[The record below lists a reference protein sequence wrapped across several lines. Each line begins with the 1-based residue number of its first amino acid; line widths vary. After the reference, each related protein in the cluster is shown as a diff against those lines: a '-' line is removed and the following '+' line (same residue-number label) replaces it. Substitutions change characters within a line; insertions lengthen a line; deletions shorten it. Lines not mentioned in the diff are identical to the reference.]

1 MKCVPIEG
9 DHTESLPV
17 RLQAEA
23 MPASQAQL
31 LSPERIRWYA
41 WQWERGVVRV
51 LNANSIPIDSRSAKI
66 PGPTGCES
74 TSDQD
79 LAPHLHPPAR
89 FQKTRDGDTNL
100 AHLWRKKRER
110 PAW

>member
-9 DHTESLPV
+9 DRTESLPV

-31 LSPERIRWYA
+31 LSPERIRWYP

-66 PGPTGCES
+66 PGPTGRES
-74 TSDQD
+74 TSNQD
-79 LAPHLHPPAR
+79 HAPHLQPLAR
-89 FQKTRDGDTNL
+89 FQKTHDEDTTL
-100 AHLWRKKRER
+100 AHLCPNKRQR
-110 PAW
+110 